1 MALEY
6 PVAYRLRTGSHLCNA
21 QKPSRKLEDKN
32 TLSTILHVEILENSK
47 GVKRAKQTTHSLP
60 LAFSSQT
67 GNK

>member
-6 PVAYRLRTGSHLCNA
+6 PVVYRLCTGSHLCNA

-47 GVKRAKQTTHSLP
+47 GVKSKTNHP
-60 LAFSSQT
+60 FSTILKSN
-67 GNK
+67 GD